1 MAISSVQEIGPVV
14 YSGKKDEGGIADK
27 MESGSGYIRK

>member
-1 MAISSVQEIGPVV
+1 MAISSVQEIGPVL
-14 YSGKKDEGGIADK
+14 YSDKKEKEGIDDK